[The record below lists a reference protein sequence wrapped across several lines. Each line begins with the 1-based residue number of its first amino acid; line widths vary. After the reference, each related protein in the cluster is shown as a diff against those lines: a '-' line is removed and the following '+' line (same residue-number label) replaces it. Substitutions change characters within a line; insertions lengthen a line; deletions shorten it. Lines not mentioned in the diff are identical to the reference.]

1 MFKPTLM
8 GGVLLVYLLVL
19 LPWLA
24 YRSALRMRAA
34 RSGTTVPGAEP
45 LPPLTGILA
54 GTLIMLIALFLLAWL
69 TGRGYQFNVFWF
81 ETIGGREIAAGVAA
95 LAGYFVL
102 RLLSRALRTPEERR
116 TMAVRQL
123 MPRTRKEWTLYL
135 AVGLAA
141 GIAEESAYRGVGMY
155 ALTLVTGNPWVA
167 ALGMSLAF
175 ALAHI
180 TQEWKSAGIVFVMA
194 LLTHALVVVT
204 NTLVVAMVVHVVYDW
219 LAALLLAREMR
230 VEEAGATAG

>member
-1 MFKPTLM
+1 MYQPTLM
-8 GGVLLVYLLVL
+8 GGVLLVYLLAL

-34 RSGTTVPGAEP
+34 RTGAPLPGSDP
-45 LPPLTGILA
+45 LPPLTGILS
-54 GTLIMLIALFLLAWL
+54 GTLTLLIALFLMAWFA
-69 TGRGYQFNVFWF
+69 GRGYQFDLFWY
-81 ETIGGREIAAGVAA
+81 ESIGLKEIAAGVAA

-102 RLLSRALRTPEERR
+102 RVVSRAIRTPEERR

-123 MPRTRKEWTLYL
+123 MPRTRNEWVLYIL
-135 AVGLAA
+135 VGLAA

-155 ALTLVTGNPWVA
+155 ALTLVTGSPWVGA
-167 ALGMSLAF
+167 VGMSVAF

-180 TQEWKSAGIVFVMA
+180 TQEWKSAGIVFFMA

-204 NTLVVAMVVHVVYDW
+204 NTLVVAMAVHVVYDW
-219 LAALLLAREMR
+219 LAALLLVREMR
-230 VEEAGATAG
+230 AEAPEAG